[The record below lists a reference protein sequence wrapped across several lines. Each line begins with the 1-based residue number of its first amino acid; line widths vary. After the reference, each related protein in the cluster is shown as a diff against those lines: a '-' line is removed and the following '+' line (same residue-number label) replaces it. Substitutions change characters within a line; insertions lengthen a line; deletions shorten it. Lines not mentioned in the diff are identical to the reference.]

1 MSGKWKTIAV
11 LVMAALIL
19 PISAYG
25 FGSKLYEFFV
35 TAKKFEGGVFAVT
48 PIVNYVLVGIG
59 FLFLL
64 GWAIFTGMF
73 HDIEAPKYTMLERER
88 ELDQAARH
96 AHHPP
101 P

>member
-1 MSGKWKTIAV
+1 M
-11 LVMAALIL
+11 
-19 PISAYG
+19 
-25 FGSKLYEFFV
+25 
-35 TAKKFEGGVFAVT
+35 
-48 PIVNYVLVGIG
+48 VNYVLVGIG